1 MKISTRNIY
10 EFCIY
15 SIIFLNL
22 GFLDVFGALD
32 RQAMFVSILLGIF
45 AFFIYIF
52 DSNRR
57 AIKRGRDLVV
67 GIFLILCVFILQMF
81 RIQNDGIN
89 PRAAF
94 ITFGGMLLGLATFPM
109 YELLMTQFKRTI
121 KYIVNIGFAAMIL
134 RIILWFFYNFF
145 ILILDEV
152 FLKEEKIGHERY

>member
-1 MKISTRNIY
+1 MYHLCQTIAAQNLRCLWKMNMFSVSLLLSLSVCLS
-10 EFCIY
+10 FLY
-15 SIIFLNL
+15 SFLC
-22 GFLDVFGALD
+22 
-32 RQAMFVSILLGIF
+32 
-45 AFFIYIF
+45 
-52 DSNRR
+52 
-57 AIKRGRDLVV
+57 
-67 GIFLILCVFILQMF
+67 LILCVFILQMF

-145 ILILDEV
+145 HIYLIRSSNSH
-152 FLKEEKIGHERY
+152 KMIQIN

>member
-57 AIKRGRDLVV
+57 AIKRKGSCCRHLPYS
-67 GIFLILCVFILQMF
+67 LCFY
-81 RIQNDGIN
+81 
-89 PRAAF
+89 
-94 ITFGGMLLGLATFPM
+94 ITNVSHS
-109 YELLMTQFKRTI
+109 K
-121 KYIVNIGFAAMIL
+121 
-134 RIILWFFYNFF
+134 
-145 ILILDEV
+145 
-152 FLKEEKIGHERY
+152 